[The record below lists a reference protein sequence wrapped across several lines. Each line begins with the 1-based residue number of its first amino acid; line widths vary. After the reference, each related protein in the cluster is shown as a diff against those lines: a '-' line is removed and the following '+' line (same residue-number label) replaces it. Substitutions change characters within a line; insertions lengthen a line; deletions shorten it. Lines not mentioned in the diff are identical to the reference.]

1 MCTLGGLP
9 TTPYSD
15 QNQRMWSPALPLLID
30 AATGPVLIQPA
41 FAEEPDSV
49 NVGGKS
55 IGADPDAIV
64 RFQMRRDFD
73 ERNFCRGAGDLFLF
87 GHVSAMLT
95 RTRPAPSG
103 FIEPCLGGS
112 MPRK

>member
-1 MCTLGGLP
+1 MFGWPATRPAADDKL
-9 TTPYSD
+9 
-15 QNQRMWSPALPLLID
+15 SPRKDGNMKMLITGSVAALAIALI
-30 AATGPVLIQPA
+30 TGPVLIQPA

-87 GHVSAMLT
+87 GHVDAY
-95 RTRPAPSG
+95 PP
-103 FIEPCLGGS
+103 GS
-112 MPRK
+112 FRLHRAVPGR